1 MSNQLSLGLTD
12 LEEKVYKTLLVSG
25 QLTIG
30 ELRVTAIRDLKE
42 LNSTLS
48 SLKSKDLIRE
58 IPGLDGRYAC
68 LLPLGTLKDQLLQ
81 SVDDMSVIERELKQS
96 SVDTVTKLQ
105 GELSEQDK
113 KYTDLITKQVDVM
126 NLQFDTFSNTF
137 RSQIETTKQSV
148 MSAIDAMDAS
158 NNASKEEI
166 EYKINDKT
174 TAYEAKVGLVFK
186 NLQNKFTTRA
196 EVLKEEMTND
206 IGLALESVK
215 LPVRESVS
223 KISEASNESAIKLNN
238 VFTQNSSK
246 FDEAAKSYVD
256 QSKTHLSEK
265 ISSINT
271 SISETNETLTG
282 LNESLSNEIN
292 LSKIRMDDYAVK
304 VATSYGE
311 ASEELFQ
318 VEEEFTNQIQ
328 EIEQNLINTNTEINS
343 KTTTFLTE
351 SNEKLATVTND
362 LQTSINSSID
372 HELTKFKTQIEDYY
386 QRLITDTVAQ
396 FDELK
401 ISLNQNVDEK
411 ITGINSARE
420 DTRLNINDTLSS
432 SMVSLKATLDEGS
445 QHRNQLKSSLFSN
458 LKQKYENNKNSSNE
472 VLGKI
477 SSNIE
482 GLINTIQSSTTD
494 SITKITDL
502 QTKNNEVSTQFE
514 QAQTTTINGNLT
526 EALTEI
532 SNILGHELDSLNQLN
547 EEIANSNGAIIDGVL
562 VNIQESL
569 NSKINNLE
577 TELNTFHNSFIS
589 NVQSSIDGAS
599 GETQSTTEGKS
610 SHEEIKKFLNELSI
624 EMRTFSTATHH
635 TFTSFIESM
644 KIDTNKLISEPQN
657 FILAQSDTLK
667 QEGFETYD
675 KAKSQSSANT
685 ESQVSLVKGAIDD
698 YSAKYTSSS
707 QAVTGKTLDLATVLE
722 KLYDVQQQTETPNLN
737 TSHLVGKDAIMYQL
751 ENLLSRVKSK
761 VTILVPSIN
770 LVNVEQILDMKST
783 AQVNVISYIDEES
796 DKSWIDKMH
805 SAAANVTLRS
815 LSKSGIGS
823 ELPDFIG
830 IEREGE
836 EILLGTMDDAA
847 NEYVAIMSSSEYFVK
862 ILGNIVIADYARG
875 KSRQLK
881 K

>member
-30 ELRVTAIRDLKE
+30 ELRVTAIKDLKE

-48 SLKSKDLIRE
+48 SLQSKNLIRE

-68 LLPLGTLKDQLLQ
+68 LLPIGTLKDQLLQ
-81 SVDDMSVIERELKQS
+81 SVDDMSVLERELKQS
-96 SVDTVTKLQ
+96 STDTVTKLK
-105 GELSEQDK
+105 GELDEQDK
-113 KYTDLITKQVDVM
+113 KFSDLITKQIDVM

-137 RSQIETTKQSV
+137 RSQIESTKQSV
-148 MSAIDAMDAS
+148 MSAVDAMEVS

-166 EYKINDKT
+166 ENKINDKS
-174 TAYEAKVGLVFK
+174 TAYEAKIGLVFK
-186 NLQNKFTTRA
+186 NLQNKFTTRTQ
-196 EVLKEEMTND
+196 VLKEDMNND
-206 IGLALESVK
+206 IGIALESVK
-215 LPVRESVS
+215 SPIQESVS
-223 KISEASNESAIKLNN
+223 KIREASNESAIKMNN
-238 VFTQNSSK
+238 VFTQNSTK
-246 FDEAAKSYVD
+246 FDEAAKSYTN
-256 QSKTHLSEK
+256 QSKTHLTEK
-265 ISSINT
+265 INTVNT
-271 SISETNETLTG
+271 SMTETNNSLTN
-282 LNESLSNEIN
+282 LDDSLSNEIN
-292 LSKIRMDDYAVK
+292 LSKIKMDDYSAQLS
-304 VATSYGE
+304 TSYGE
-311 ASEELFQ
+311 ASEELSH
-318 VEEEFTNQIQ
+318 VEEEFTKQIQ
-328 EIEQNLINTNTEINS
+328 AVEQNLISTSTEISS

-351 SNEKLATVTND
+351 SNEKLESVTSD
-362 LQTSINSSID
+362 LQTSLNMSID
-372 HELTKFKTQIEDYY
+372 QELTKFKTQIEDYY

-401 ISLNQNVDEK
+401 SSLNQSVDSK
-411 ITGINSARE
+411 ITEVNSVRE
-420 DTRLNINDTLSS
+420 DSRLTINDSLNS
-432 SMVSLKATLDEGS
+432 SMVSLKTTLDEGS
-445 QHRNQLKSSLFSN
+445 LQRNQLKSSLFAN
-458 LKQKYENNKNSSNE
+458 LKQKYESNKNSSNE

-477 SSNIE
+477 STNIE
-482 GLINTIQSSTTD
+482 GLINTIKSSTTG

-502 QTKNNEVSTQFE
+502 QSKNNEVSAQFE
-514 QAQTTTINGNLT
+514 ETQTTTINASLT
-526 EALTEI
+526 EALNEI

-547 EEIANSNGAIIDGVL
+547 EELANSNGAIIDGVL
-562 VNIQESL
+562 LNIQESL
-569 NSKINNLE
+569 NSKINDLE
-577 TELNTFHNSFIS
+577 GELNSFHNSFIS
-589 NVQSSIDGAS
+589 NVQSSIDDATAEPTS
-599 GETQSTTEGKS
+599 SDGKS
-610 SHEEIKKFLNELSI
+610 SHEEIKKFLSELST

-635 TFTSFIESM
+635 TFNSFIESM
-644 KIDTNKLISEPQN
+644 KIDTNKLITEPQN
-657 FILAQSDTLK
+657 FVLAQSDTLK

-675 KAKSQSSANT
+675 TAKSQSSANT
-685 ESQVSLVKGAIDD
+685 TSQVSLVKDAIDNYTTK
-698 YSAKYTSSS
+698 YSSSS
-707 QAVTGKTLDLATVLE
+707 QAVTGKTLDLASVLE
-722 KLYDVQQQTETPNLN
+722 KLYDVQQDTDTPKLN

-770 LVNVEQILDMKST
+770 LVNVEQILEMKST

-805 SAAANVTLRS
+805 SASANVTLRS

-836 EILLGTMDDAA
+836 EILLGTMDDSA